1 MDKEFFNYPRFLVD
15 PGDVSEGYL
24 HLRGD
29 EAHHAI
35 KVLRLV
41 RGDIFVAIDGKGQE
55 YLSEMEIATGDGALI
70 GRVLSE
76 HRRSSEPLLKVTLA
90 QGLPQGKKAADIVD
104 RATEIGVNRIMF
116 FTSEKAKPGVAQ
128 QRDISRL
135 RRIAVSAAKQSAR
148 SVIPEVKG
156 PISFAGV
163 LMAAARYDLALIC
176 DPGVEGVPIAR
187 SLHAGGR
194 VITRILLAVG
204 GESGFSRGEI
214 DEAIRVG
221 FVPFNIGPRRLRTEL
236 AGVVATALVLYQG
249 GDMGPG
255 GNK

>member
-1 MDKEFFNYPRFLVD
+1 MDNEFFNYPRFLVD

-24 HLRGD
+24 YLRGD
-29 EAHHAI
+29 EARHAL

-55 YLSEMEIATGDGALI
+55 YLSEMEIASGDGALI
-70 GRVLSE
+70 ARVLSE
-76 HRRSSEPLLKVTLA
+76 HRRSSEPLLNVTLA
-90 QGLPQGKKAADIVD
+90 QGLPQGKKAGDVVD
-104 RATEIGVNRIMF
+104 RATEIGVSRIIF
-116 FTSEKAKPGVAQ
+116 FASEKGKPGITQ
-128 QRDISRL
+128 KRDIGRL
-135 RRIAVSAAKQSAR
+135 QRIAVSAAKQAAR
-148 SVIPEVKG
+148 SIVPEVKG
-156 PISFAGV
+156 PISFAEV
-163 LMAAARYDLALIC
+163 LMVASRYDLALIC
-176 DPGVEGVPIAR
+176 DPGIEGVPLSR
-187 SLHAGGR
+187 SLRAEGR

-249 GDMGPG
+249 GDMGPK

>member
-24 HLRGD
+24 RLRGD

-70 GRVLSE
+70 ARVLSE
-76 HRRSSEPLLKVTLA
+76 HRRSSEPLLNVTLA
-90 QGLPQGKKAADIVD
+90 QGLPQGKKAADIVE
-104 RATEIGVNRIMF
+104 RATEIGVSRILF
-116 FTSEKAKPGVAQ
+116 FTSEKGKPGAAQ
-128 QRDISRL
+128 QRDIGRL
-135 RRIAVSAAKQSAR
+135 QRVAVSAAKQSAR
-148 SVIPEVKG
+148 SVVPEVKG
-156 PISFAGV
+156 AVTFAEV
-163 LMAAARYDLALIC
+163 LMVGSRYDLALIC
-176 DPGVEGVPIAR
+176 DPGVEGVPLTR
-187 SLHAGGR
+187 SFHTEGR

-236 AGVVATALVLYQG
+236 AGVVATALVFYQG
-249 GDMGPG
+249 GDMGPK